1 MPSVKSDSAEVTRFI
16 DRADRWQEEM
26 RALRRVL
33 RECDVA
39 EDIKWGKP
47 CYTASGGNI
56 AIMQPFK
63 AHLSLMFFKGAL
75 MEDPA
80 GVLRSQGENT
90 RSAKRIE
97 FTSPE
102 QVAEL
107 ASVVRTYV
115 DEAIAVETAGV
126 EVPRPEADE
135 VTLPPELEARLR
147 EDAEYRRAFEALT
160 PGRKRSHVLHI
171 AGAKQV
177 QTRERRV
184 EKCRTKVLA
193 GKGFNER

>member
-1 MPSVKSDSAEVTRFI
+1 MPSMKSDSAEVTRFI
-16 DRADRWQEEM
+16 DRADRWQGEM

-33 RECDVA
+33 RGCDVA
-39 EDIKWGKP
+39 EEIKWGKP

-135 VTLPPELEARLR
+135 VTLPPELEAHLR

-171 AGAKQV
+171 AGAKQA